1 MSDAERRPI
10 GLPTDPAIRGAT
22 TGASRPEPQRIG
34 PSMSF
39 RARLTLGL
47 ILVAVVPL
55 TGFGL
60 ALLFVEVSRT
70 GELDA
75 NLVRIALFVFAAAI
89 IVAVLIAYFLTNNL
103 TAPLKAVSRAVERA
117 SAGDLSVRV
126 EVAGEDELARLVE
139 SHNRLAAAL
148 EQRNA
153 ELRRILMAIGETSP
167 RDGLERLIAH
177 ATRSAQAAFG
187 MIDARIELVNPTVIP
202 VEEDIPGEARPVR
215 AVLALPDERVGV
227 LVGHLPATR
236 GWDAADQDLLE
247 LYASEVAV
255 AIRNLELFDQVE
267 RQHQQLIELDQA
279 KDEFL
284 RGISHNLQTPLT
296 SIRAYA
302 EQMGSELPD
311 QRLAI
316 IVEQSDR
323 LYRIVRQLVA
333 TSRLESGTL
342 RSAKE
347 VLAIAPRVRRAWDAL
362 GASGVSFELEDDAAG
377 WLAIADPDQLD
388 QVLWALLDNSIR
400 YGGGAPIRA
409 RVAPQPDEE
418 RLAITISD
426 EGPGVGPEDR
436 NRIFER
442 YERGVAGVRAEG
454 TGLGLYVSRSLCQA
468 MGGDLVLEPTVGSP
482 GAAFTILLPAERPAT
497 NP

>member
-1 MSDAERRPI
+1 MNDAGRRPI
-10 GLPTDPAIRGAT
+10 DLPTA
-22 TGASRPEPQRIG
+22 TGARAEPQRIG

-47 ILVAVVPL
+47 VLSAVLPLLVFGVV
-55 TGFGL
+55 
-60 ALLFVEVSRT
+60 LLLVEVIRT
-70 GELDA
+70 GDLDP
-75 NLVRIALFVFAAAI
+75 NLVRVALFVFAAAV
-89 IVAVLIAYFLTNNL
+89 IVAVLIAYVLTTNL

-153 ELRRILMAIGETSP
+153 ELRRILLAIGETSP
-167 RDGLERLIAH
+167 RDSLERLLAH
-177 ATRSAQAAFG
+177 ATRSARAAFG
-187 MIDARIELVNPTVIP
+187 MIDARIELGDPTLVP

-215 AVLALPDERVGV
+215 AVLALPDERLG
-227 LVGHLPATR
+227 LLFGHLPATR
-236 GWDAADQDLLE
+236 AWDAADQDLLE
-247 LYASEVAV
+247 LFASEVAV

-267 RQHQQLIELDQA
+267 RQRQQLVELDQA

-302 EQMGSELPD
+302 EQMGSEQPD
-311 QRLAI
+311 PRLAI

-323 LYRIVRQLVA
+323 LYRIVRQIVA
-333 TSRLESGTL
+333 TSRLESGSL
-342 RSAKE
+342 RSATE

-362 GASGVSFELEDDAAG
+362 GASNVAFELEDDAAG

-388 QVLWALLDNSIR
+388 QVLWALLDNAVR
-400 YGGGAPIRA
+400 YGEIGRA
-409 RVAPQPDEE
+409 SCRERV
-418 RLAITISD
+418 
-426 EGPGVGPEDR
+426 
-436 NRIFER
+436 
-442 YERGVAGVRAEG
+442 
-454 TGLGLYVSRSLCQA
+454 
-468 MGGDLVLEPTVGSP
+468 
-482 GAAFTILLPAERPAT
+482 
-497 NP
+497 